1 MEELRYVS
9 KYTGEQI
16 DRLLGKVEEYS
27 EDAAAMNRAI
37 QANTQAI
44 GDEETRAKGEEAAI
58 NERLDALGRAIV
70 AEETRAKGAEAAIN
84 ERLDAL
90 GLYVDE
96 DGDICQR

>member
-1 MEELRYVS
+1 MEYPRYVS
-9 KYTGEQI
+9 KYTGEEI
-16 DRLLGKVEEYS
+16 DRLLGKAEVN
-27 EDAAAMNRAI
+27 DAEAMNRAI

-44 GDEETRAKGEEAAI
+44 R
-58 NERLDALGRAIV
+58 
-70 AEETRAKGAEAAIN
+70 AEETRAKGAEADIN